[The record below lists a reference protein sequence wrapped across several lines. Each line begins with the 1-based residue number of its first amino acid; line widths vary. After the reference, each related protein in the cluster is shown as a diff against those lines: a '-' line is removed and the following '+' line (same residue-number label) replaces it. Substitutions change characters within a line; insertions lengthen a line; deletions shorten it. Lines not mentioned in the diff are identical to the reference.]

1 MWRHTCDV
9 LRFQRRRRF
18 LHVGVAT
25 VKIQDVAGVPAA
37 LGSSPRAVGGGGG
50 GGDDDDAFHQVAVAL
65 ASGRL
70 DPVEL
75 SPARGAAAEDMR
87 TFNR

>member
-1 MWRHTCDV
+1 M

-18 LHVGVAT
+18 LYVGVAT

-37 LGSSPRAVGGGGG
+37 LGSSPRAVGGSG